1 MVAPTPKTPRHHL
14 TEQERR
20 LCREALLS
28 ERHERRIRRTEQKS
42 GSDGAWQTKAK
53 KATKK
58 KAAKR
63 TTADMEVAQYKGL
76 YIPSASAQVADT
88 AGEKEGS
95 RNQTIAEAK
104 ETIETTAIADAMEVE
119 ADHEMEVTEV
129 VADMVLSRS
138 TQVPTREH
146 RRALL
151 QEDSDGDDDTR
162 MQGDE
167 DESVYEADVVHSVPA
182 CVIDTDPN
190 FMDEGADECTG
201 LNSDEDPELREEPE
215 DEEDADDDS
224 WDGDWDIGELTDEDS
239 DHDIEELPK
248 TAWLSAAKNAPLIT
262 AMRTDGWEYVCAI
275 YKVKPRKFTKYFC
288 PECSNG
294 NKRIWHADWNNGN
307 DIPRDLLQEHRTRE
321 RPPAS
326 RPGKKRRRRQQVGES
341 GASAGAGAGE
351 SSEEDDE
358 AVEEEA

>member
-63 TTADMEVAQYKGL
+63 TTADMEVAQFK
-76 YIPSASAQVADT
+76 DT

-104 ETIETTAIADAMEVE
+104 ETIETAAIADAMKVE
-119 ADHEMEVTEV
+119 ADHETEVTEV
-129 VADMVLSRS
+129 VADMVLSVETALPAQQSGIALATTDSSAEKRKRS

-162 MQGDE
+162 MQGDK

-239 DHDIEELPK
+239 DHDIEELPN
-248 TAWLSAAKNAPLIT
+248 TAWLSAAKNAPLIN
-262 AMRTDGWEYVCAI
+262 AMRTDGWE
-275 YKVKPRKFTKYFC
+275 
-288 PECSNG
+288 
-294 NKRIWHADWNNGN
+294 
-307 DIPRDLLQEHRTRE
+307 RD
-321 RPPAS
+321 
-326 RPGKKRRRRQQVGES
+326 
-341 GASAGAGAGE
+341 
-351 SSEEDDE
+351 
-358 AVEEEA
+358 

>member
-1 MVAPTPKTPRHHL
+1 MVAPTPKTLRHHL

-42 GSDGAWQTKAK
+42 GSDGAGQTKAK

-63 TTADMEVAQYKGL
+63 TKADMEVAQYKGL
-76 YIPSASAQVADT
+76 YTPSASAQVADT
-88 AGEKEGS
+88 AGETEGS

-119 ADHEMEVTEV
+119 ADHETEVTEV
-129 VADMVLSRS
+129 VADIILSVETALPAQQSGIALATTDSSAEKRKRS

-182 CVIDTDPN
+182 CVIDTHPN

-201 LNSDEDPELREEPE
+201 LSSDEDPELREEPE
-215 DEEDADDDS
+215 DEGDADDDS
-224 WDGDWDIGELTDEDS
+224 WDGD
-239 DHDIEELPK
+239 
-248 TAWLSAAKNAPLIT
+248 
-262 AMRTDGWEYVCAI
+262 
-275 YKVKPRKFTKYFC
+275 
-288 PECSNG
+288 
-294 NKRIWHADWNNGN
+294 
-307 DIPRDLLQEHRTRE
+307 
-321 RPPAS
+321 
-326 RPGKKRRRRQQVGES
+326 
-341 GASAGAGAGE
+341 
-351 SSEEDDE
+351 
-358 AVEEEA
+358 

>member
-63 TTADMEVAQYKGL
+63 TTADMEVAQYNGL

-119 ADHEMEVTEV
+119 ADHETEVTEV
-129 VADMVLSRS
+129 VADMVFSVETALPAQQSGIALATTDSSAEQRKRS

-151 QEDSDGDDDTR
+151 QEDSDGDDDTTLCT
-162 MQGDE
+162 
-167 DESVYEADVVHSVPA
+167 VYLH
-182 CVIDTDPN
+182 PN

-239 DHDIEELPK
+239 DHDIEELPN

-262 AMRTDGWEYVCAI
+262 AMRTDGWE
-275 YKVKPRKFTKYFC
+275 
-288 PECSNG
+288 
-294 NKRIWHADWNNGN
+294 
-307 DIPRDLLQEHRTRE
+307 RD
-321 RPPAS
+321 
-326 RPGKKRRRRQQVGES
+326 
-341 GASAGAGAGE
+341 
-351 SSEEDDE
+351 
-358 AVEEEA
+358 

>member
-63 TTADMEVAQYKGL
+63 TTADMEVAQYNGL

-119 ADHEMEVTEV
+119 ADHETEVTEV
-129 VADMVLSRS
+129 VADMVFSVETALPAQQSGIALATTDSSAEQRKRS

-151 QEDSDGDDDTR
+151 QEDSDGDDDTTLCT
-162 MQGDE
+162 
-167 DESVYEADVVHSVPA
+167 VYPH
-182 CVIDTDPN
+182 PN

-239 DHDIEELPK
+239 DHDIEELPN

-262 AMRTDGWEYVCAI
+262 AMRTDGWE
-275 YKVKPRKFTKYFC
+275 
-288 PECSNG
+288 
-294 NKRIWHADWNNGN
+294 
-307 DIPRDLLQEHRTRE
+307 RD
-321 RPPAS
+321 
-326 RPGKKRRRRQQVGES
+326 
-341 GASAGAGAGE
+341 
-351 SSEEDDE
+351 
-358 AVEEEA
+358 

>member
-1 MVAPTPKTPRHHL
+1 MAAPTPKTPRHHL

-28 ERHERRIRRTEQKS
+28 ERHERRIRRTEQRS

-63 TTADMEVAQYKGL
+63 TTAD
-76 YIPSASAQVADT
+76 IAQVADT

-119 ADHEMEVTEV
+119 ADHETEVTEV
-129 VADMVLSRS
+129 VADMVLSVETALPAQQSGIALATTDSSAEKRKRS

-182 CVIDTDPN
+182 CVIDIDPN

-224 WDGDWDIGELTDEDS
+224 WGGDWDIGELTDEDS
-239 DHDIEELPK
+239 DHDIEELPN

-262 AMRTDGWEYVCAI
+262 ATRTDGWE
-275 YKVKPRKFTKYFC
+275 
-288 PECSNG
+288 
-294 NKRIWHADWNNGN
+294 
-307 DIPRDLLQEHRTRE
+307 RD
-321 RPPAS
+321 
-326 RPGKKRRRRQQVGES
+326 
-341 GASAGAGAGE
+341 
-351 SSEEDDE
+351 
-358 AVEEEA
+358 

>member
-119 ADHEMEVTEV
+119 ADHETEVTEV
-129 VADMVLSRS
+129 VADMVSSVETALPAQQSGIALATTDSSAEKRKRS

-182 CVIDTDPN
+182 CVLDTDPN

-239 DHDIEELPK
+239 DHDIEELPN

-262 AMRTDGWEYVCAI
+262 AMRTDGWE
-275 YKVKPRKFTKYFC
+275 
-288 PECSNG
+288 
-294 NKRIWHADWNNGN
+294 
-307 DIPRDLLQEHRTRE
+307 RD
-321 RPPAS
+321 
-326 RPGKKRRRRQQVGES
+326 
-341 GASAGAGAGE
+341 
-351 SSEEDDE
+351 
-358 AVEEEA
+358 

>member
-42 GSDGAWQTKAK
+42 GSDGAGQTKAK

-63 TTADMEVAQYKGL
+63 TTADMEVAH
-76 YIPSASAQVADT
+76 AQIADT

-104 ETIETTAIADAMEVE
+104 ETIETTAMADAMEVE
-119 ADHEMEVTEV
+119 ADHETDVTEV
-129 VADMVLSRS
+129 VADMVLSVETALPAQQSGITLATTDSSAEKRKRS
-138 TQVPTREH
+138 MQVPTREH

-239 DHDIEELPK
+239 DHDIEELPI
-248 TAWLSAAKNAPLIT
+248 TAWLSAAKSAPLIT
-262 AMRTDGWEYVCAI
+262 AMRTDGWE
-275 YKVKPRKFTKYFC
+275 
-288 PECSNG
+288 
-294 NKRIWHADWNNGN
+294 
-307 DIPRDLLQEHRTRE
+307 RD
-321 RPPAS
+321 
-326 RPGKKRRRRQQVGES
+326 
-341 GASAGAGAGE
+341 
-351 SSEEDDE
+351 
-358 AVEEEA
+358 